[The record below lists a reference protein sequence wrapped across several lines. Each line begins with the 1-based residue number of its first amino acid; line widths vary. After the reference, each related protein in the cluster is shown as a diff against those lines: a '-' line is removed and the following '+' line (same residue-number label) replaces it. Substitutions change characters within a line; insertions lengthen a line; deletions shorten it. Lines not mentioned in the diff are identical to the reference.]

1 MDREKQVRDQ
11 IKDLQEQL
19 ERERVR
25 KITGDNAQT
34 AAEALRQNYD
44 AFVDVG
50 FTEGQAYE
58 LLLETLRMNRK

>member
-11 IKDLQEQL
+11 IRDLQEQL

-50 FTEGQAYE
+50 FTEDQAYE